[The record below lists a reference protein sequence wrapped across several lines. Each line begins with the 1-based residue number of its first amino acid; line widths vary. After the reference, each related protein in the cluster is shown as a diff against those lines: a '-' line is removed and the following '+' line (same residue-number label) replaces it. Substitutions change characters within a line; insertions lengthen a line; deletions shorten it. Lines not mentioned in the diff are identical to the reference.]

1 MAIECITEARW
12 KPGENTPRETKIT
25 TKRNPRNTSAKMNF
39 LKKNRRNTRNAKG
52 FCICVVVFLL
62 IVCVFFVDFIAVFG
76 GPFGFWS
83 SIDRQELLQKLQS
96 LNEELL
102 KRQPME
108 QRREV
113 WDLVRGKGA
122 LWKGSCKLY
131 VLVYSLYTIVYIYT
145 VHIYIYIYMYTF
157 FGGGLK
163 DHV

>member
-1 MAIECITEARW
+1 M
-12 KPGENTPRETKIT
+12 
-25 TKRNPRNTSAKMNF
+25 
-39 LKKNRRNTRNAKG
+39 
-52 FCICVVVFLL
+52 
-62 IVCVFFVDFIAVFG
+62 
-76 GPFGFWS
+76 
-83 SIDRQELLQKLQS
+83 QS

-131 VLVYSLYTIVYIYT
+131 VLVYSEYTIVYIYT
-145 VHIYIYIYMYTF
+145 VHIYIYIFMYTS

>member
-1 MAIECITEARW
+1 M
-12 KPGENTPRETKIT
+12 
-25 TKRNPRNTSAKMNF
+25 
-39 LKKNRRNTRNAKG
+39 
-52 FCICVVVFLL
+52 
-62 IVCVFFVDFIAVFG
+62 CVFFVDFIAVFG
-76 GPFGFWS
+76 GAFGFWS

-131 VLVYSLYTIVYIYT
+131 VPVYSLYTSVYIHT
-145 VHIYIYIYMYTF
+145 VHIYIYICMYTF